1 MTTTRAEEDAAI
13 LLVIDA
19 VADHGRSGGVD
30 GAASSLDLT
39 VRAAAALAENAVRRG
54 DRVALR
60 VVGGSGRQLPFGS
73 GWVHLRRLLLALS
86 AIQSGGE
93 GHRALASHA
102 RVPLRAT
109 EGTTVVLLTPM
120 LTEAIA
126 TVAASTARRGLPTLV
141 IDTLPPDAE
150 PALPDDTDPD
160 LADLAWRMRK
170 VEREQVLAGL
180 SGARLPGRRLAR
192 AGHPR
197 RRAAPA
203 GPARPAAPGADP
215 MTRVRRGRCRS
226 WLARLLMLL
235 GPLVGSGRGRGRRRS
250 RRPAGSRL
258 WSSCSRSV
266 GRSCRSRCS
275 GRCASRWCSPGGGW
289 PTSAGCRPRRWS
301 RPSDSWSRTSPRVV
315 TAYGPPE
322 MAVDAPT
329 VRLWVTRGAAVFG
342 AAPIVWMLAVLVRDQ
357 PEPPGVW
364 IAAMVAVVVAAVLA
378 TAWRSRRPRSASV
391 AAEQEE
397 YVERVLEYVERV
409 PRGRVTTYG
418 AIADVVGGGP
428 RQVGSGDVPARRP
441 GAVVAG
447 GPGRRLAAAEPRG
460 RGPPVLP
467 RGGHAAAAVRLGR
480 HRPRVLVTGGR
491 RGRTG

>member
-1 MTTTRAEEDAAI
+1 MTPWRPTAALSRALVVAGLGIGGAVLVGEPVGLVLVAPLIVYAAMSLAARPTSIPTVSSDLDHVSLHEGQGTTSRLQVIDADDAEQITRAVAEATYVATHPAEGRVSRLLTAGLPDLEISPRRWGRRVLGQERVAFTTPWAGYRWGPVTLPGLQMQVLPGPTAYTSRAETPQPKGLVGAHRSARSGSGTEFAGIREFQPGDRLRRINWRISSRTRRLHATTTRAEEDAGI

-54 DRVALR
+54 DRIALR
-60 VVGGSGRQLPFGS
+60 VVGGSGRELRFGS

-180 SGARLPGRRLAR
+180 SGLGCPVVAWRGPGTLDEVLRRLAR
-192 AGHPR
+192 
-197 RRAAPA
+197 RAQLPQ
-203 GPARPAAPGADP
+203 
-215 MTRVRRGRCRS
+215 VRFR
-226 WLARLLMLL
+226 
-235 GPLVGSGRGRGRRRS
+235 
-250 RRPAGSRL
+250 
-258 WSSCSRSV
+258 
-266 GRSCRSRCS
+266 
-275 GRCASRWCSPGGGW
+275 
-289 PTSAGCRPRRWS
+289 
-301 RPSDSWSRTSPRVV
+301 
-315 TAYGPPE
+315 
-322 MAVDAPT
+322 
-329 VRLWVTRGAAVFG
+329 
-342 AAPIVWMLAVLVRDQ
+342 
-357 PEPPGVW
+357 
-364 IAAMVAVVVAAVLA
+364 
-378 TAWRSRRPRSASV
+378 
-391 AAEQEE
+391 
-397 YVERVLEYVERV
+397 
-409 PRGRVTTYG
+409 
-418 AIADVVGGGP
+418 
-428 RQVGSGDVPARRP
+428 
-441 GAVVAG
+441 
-447 GPGRRLAAAEPRG
+447 
-460 RGPPVLP
+460 
-467 RGGHAAAAVRLGR
+467 
-480 HRPRVLVTGGR
+480 
-491 RGRTG
+491 